1 MGHKAWR
8 VVHLAA
14 INLMIKMHTIKNI
27 TIAILA
33 NIGDRT
39 NHQLQLIV
47 PISLSVMN
55 ISVRYPKNPPPRD
68 RVVFFDIIKRYLTYR
83 LFYTLHY

>member
-27 TIAILA
+27 
-33 NIGDRT
+33 NITKLTNNGDRT

-47 PISLSVMN
+47 PIILSVMN
-55 ISVRYPKNPPPRD
+55 ISVRYLKNPPPRD
-68 RVVFFDIIKRYLTYR
+68 KVVFFDIIKRYLTYR
-83 LFYTLHY
+83 LFYTLPY